1 MQDIFKPLLAECS
14 KLLLV
19 KPSFVVA
26 IDGRA
31 ASGKSTLAAMLASEL
46 GASVVHADDFFLPF
60 DMRSEARLSEPGG
73 NIHYERFATEV
84 CERLGTSF
92 DYGVFDCSCGAL
104 SGKRHVDGASPVIIE
119 GAYSLSPRFGRYYD
133 ISVFLTSRLEC
144 RLSRIASRAPE
155 KLEMFKSRWIP
166 LEEAYFS
173 AYGIEHA
180 AELIID
186 TTDL

>member
-1 MQDIFKPLLAECS
+1 MHDIFTQLFAECKRALLA
-14 KLLLV
+14 
-19 KPSFVVA
+19 KPSLVVS

-31 ASGKSTLAAMLASEL
+31 ASGKSTLAEMLAPEL
-46 GASVVHADDFFLPF
+46 DASVVHADDFFLPF

-73 NIHYERFATEV
+73 NIHYERFFAEI

-92 DYGVFDCSCGAL
+92 DYGVFDCSCGSL
-104 SGKRHVDGASPVIIE
+104 SGKRHVRGAFPVIIE

-133 ISVFLTSRLEC
+133 ISVFLTADLEC

-155 KLEMFKSRWIP
+155 KIEMFKSRWIP
-166 LEEAYFS
+166 LEETYFS
-173 AYGIEHA
+173 SYDIEHKA
-180 AELIID
+180 DFIID